1 MISESYEN
9 LSNDVEMSFSEHVEE
24 FRQRLFFSLVMF
36 LIISLGC
43 FYFLN
48 SVVEIVKTPAVG
60 VKFFQFAPG
69 EYFFTSIKLVFY
81 FGLILSSPIFIYQI
95 VLFLVPGM
103 TYQEQKTLIPIL
115 LCSYVLFCLGLV
127 FSYKILIPSALK
139 FFLQYGANVVDPL
152 WSFEQYFEFF
162 SFLAFTC
169 GLGFQIPI
177 VQLILCITNIVTPQ
191 KLISSWRYVVLGST
205 ILAAVLTP
213 TVDPLTQ
220 LFLSVAFLGLYF
232 AGYLLSVALKGGAN

>member
-1 MISESYEN
+1 MSSESYEK

-36 LIISLGC
+36 LIISTGC

-48 SVVEIVKTPAVG
+48 FIVEIIKSPAVG

-81 FGLILSSPIFIYQI
+81 SGLILSSPIFIYQI
-95 VLFLVPGM
+95 LLFLVPGM
-103 TYQEQKTLIPIL
+103 TYQEQKVLIPIL
-115 LCSYVLFCLGLV
+115 IVSYILFGLGLI
-127 FSYKILIPSALK
+127 FAYKVLIPSALK
-139 FFLQYGANVVDPL
+139 FFLEYGANVVDPL

-162 SFLAFTC
+162 SFIAFTC

-177 VQLILCITNIVTPQ
+177 IQVVLCITNIVQPSA
-191 KLISSWRYVVLGST
+191 LLSSWRYVILGST

-220 LFLSVAFLGLYF
+220 LFLSIAFLVLYF
-232 AGYLLSVALKGGAN
+232 AGYLLSVVIKGQET

>member
-1 MISESYEN
+1 MSSESYEN

-60 VKFFQFAPG
+60 IKFFQFAPG

-81 FGLILSSPIFIYQI
+81 CGLILSSPIFIYQV

-115 LCSYVLFCLGLV
+115 LTSYILFGLGLL
-127 FSYKILIPSALK
+127 FSYKVLIPSALK

-177 VQLILCITNIVTPQ
+177 VQLILCLTNIVTPK

-232 AGYLLSVALKGGAN
+232 AGYLLSVVLKGNN

>member
-1 MISESYEN
+1 MSSEKNEQ

-36 LIISLGC
+36 LIISIGC

-48 SVVEIVKTPAVG
+48 VVVEIVRTPAVG

-81 FGLILSSPIFIYQI
+81 CGLILSSPIFIYQI
-95 VLFLVPGM
+95 LLFLVPGM
-103 TYQEQKTLIPIL
+103 TYKEQKVLIPIL
-115 LCSYVLFCLGLV
+115 ITSYVLFGLGLL

-139 FFLQYGANVVDPL
+139 FFLEYGANVVDPL

-177 VQLILCITNIVTPQ
+177 VQLVLCITNIVKPQ
-191 KLISSWRYVVLGST
+191 QLLSYWRYVILGST
-205 ILAAVLTP
+205 ILAAILTP

-232 AGYLLSVALKGGAN
+232 TGYLLSLLIKG

>member
-81 FGLILSSPIFIYQI
+81 CGLLLSSPIFIYQA

-115 LCSYVLFCLGLV
+115 LTSYTLFGLGLV

-177 VQLILCITNIVTPQ
+177 VQLILCLTNIVTPQ

-232 AGYLLSVALKGGAN
+232 AGYLLSLVLKGGTN